1 MQFTIMSNGVEYA
14 IMSLG
19 ELSGNQSLVTVQTYL
34 RIANCPTSSAGLAT
48 GTIYKDTNGFLK
60 IA

>member
-1 MQFTIMSNGVEYA
+1 MHFTVMNNGIEYA

-19 ELSGNQSLVTVQTYL
+19 ELSGNPSLVTVQTYL

-48 GTIYKDTNGFLK
+48 GTVYKDTNGFLK